1 MSWTKMKVPFF
12 CSFSAFLLVISLGAQ
27 AQIDSA
33 AKTHRIAVF
42 VPLYLDSAFDA
53 TGNYR
58 FDKIFPK
65 FLNPGLEYYEGA
77 QLALDSLQKERLP
90 IDVQVYDTK
99 ASGQSIAQIA
109 ASPDFQQTEL
119 ILG

>member
-1 MSWTKMKVPFF
+1 MKVPFF

-53 TGNYR
+53 TGNAKGQPTDQQGTPLNVDGLWALVFGNSTNNAAKTSLYFTAGPNMESEGIFGQ
-58 FDKIFPK
+58 FD
-65 FLNPGLEYYEGA
+65 A
-77 QLALDSLQKERLP
+77 
-90 IDVQVYDTK
+90 TK
-99 ASGQSIAQIA
+99 
-109 ASPDFQQTEL
+109 
-119 ILG
+119 